1 MLSRKALGCKKT
13 THILVDQ
20 IFPICYNI
28 HIDTQKEPKMSY
40 VIVAKGTGLIVTD
53 GPNKSRAYKSYGAA
67 RATRTRL
74 CKKAGWSAGD
84 LSIVARDTYVAP
96 KITVKNLMSGK
107 PVEIDAD
114 TPWCCNPASETY
126 WSM

>member
-1 MLSRKALGCKKT
+1 
-13 THILVDQ
+13 
-20 IFPICYNI
+20 
-28 HIDTQKEPKMSY
+28 MSY
-40 VIVAKGTGLIVTD
+40 VVVAKGTGLIVTD
-53 GPNKSRAYKSYGAA
+53 GPRNGRAYKTHGAA
-67 RATRTRL
+67 MATVTRL
-74 CKKAGWSAGD
+74 CRKAGWSVD
-84 LSIVARDTYVAP
+84 ELVVMSRELYRAP

>member
-1 MLSRKALGCKKT
+1 LLQKYNKNRLKKHLKTVDYWAKVRYNTYMLSKKEFT
-13 THILVDQ
+13 
-20 IFPICYNI
+20 
-28 HIDTQKEPKMSY
+28 MSY

-53 GPNKSRAYKSYGAA
+53 GPNRTRAYKTFGAA
-67 RATRTRL
+67 KATRTRL
-74 CKKAGWSAGD
+74 CNKAGWNESQ
-84 LSIVARDTYVAP
+84 LNIVSRDTYTAP

>member
-1 MLSRKALGCKKT
+1 L
-13 THILVDQ
+13 ILVDQ
-20 IFPICYNI
+20 NFPIGYNI
-28 HIDTQKEPKMSY
+28 HIQTQKEPNMSF

-53 GPNKSRAYKSYGAA
+53 GPNKSRAYKTFGAA
-67 RATRTRL
+67 KATRTRL
-74 CKKAGWSAGD
+74 CNKAGWNESQ
-84 LSIVARDTYVAP
+84 LNIIARDTYKSP
-96 KITVKNLMSGK
+96 KMIVKNLMSGK

>member
-1 MLSRKALGCKKT
+1 
-13 THILVDQ
+13 
-20 IFPICYNI
+20 
-28 HIDTQKEPKMSY
+28 MSY

-53 GPNKSRAYKSYGAA
+53 GPRQGRAYKTWGAA
-67 RATRTRL
+67 QATRTRL
-74 CKKAGWSAGD
+74 CRKAGWTVDQLNIIERASY
-84 LSIVARDTYVAP
+84 TAP

-107 PVEIDAD
+107 DVEIDAD

>member
-1 MLSRKALGCKKT
+1 
-13 THILVDQ
+13 
-20 IFPICYNI
+20 
-28 HIDTQKEPKMSY
+28 MSY

-53 GPNKSRAYKSYGAA
+53 GPIKNRAYKTFGAA
-67 RATRTRL
+67 HATRTRL
-74 CKKAGWSAGD
+74 CNKAGWSVGD

-96 KITVKNLMSGK
+96 KITVRNLMSGK